1 MKPGFRSGCGV
12 CRPSTDYVKY
22 YSTGGGVG
30 QYESAV
36 GDKVMIPKGSSN
48 TPPTGPT
55 ATQMLSR
62 PYGQKFVNDNL
73 GISWATTGGSKHHKK
88 KKHSR
93 GKKNEVVNMGRK
105 KMVVEKGGLHR
116 HLKVPLTYK
125 FRNSIIERLVKVKN
139 GEKFTFRG
147 NKFVMNDKLKHQLT
161 LAKSFIKMR
170 KDKRLKNKHSHHE
183 GKRHNGQ
190 KGGDTNWGA
199 TSLPQDFYNPQV
211 LHGYSADSGVGVPT
225 AYGPSDPLDAGV
237 GHLAPFNVADNAP
250 QLTMQQTGGK
260 KKKATKKK
268 TATKKKKATKTTKK
282 KTATKTT
289 KKKKKQKGGD
299 TNWGATGKPQR
310 YYNADMSSEGY
321 SADSGMGVP
330 TAYGPSNP
338 LNASVGNLAPFSVAD
353 GVGATMQQTGGKKK
367 KRTKRG
373 GTISDQPVKGIVSGL
388 DSAIN
393 SIVTKFNQLDQS
405 MASFDTS
412 MNEMLDQNG
421 GKKHNKKR
429 PSKGHKVKRPSPEE
443 SATKHKLGQRKKG
456 GDGHMRKV
464 VKTKTG
470 VKRWQ
475 KINNQTNQTN
485 ETNKKKR
492 TVNKKVSKKK
502 SSHA

>member
-1 MKPGFRSGCGV
+1 MKSGFRSGCGV

-48 TPPTGPT
+48 TPPTGLT

-62 PYGQKFVNDNL
+62 PYGQKFVNNNL
-73 GISWATTGGSKHHKK
+73 GISWATTGGGKK
-88 KKHSR
+88 NKKH
-93 GKKNEVVNMGRK
+93 KKNEVVNMGRK
-105 KMVVEKGGLHR
+105 KIVVEKGGLHR

-125 FRNSIIERLVKVKN
+125 FRNSTIERLVKVKN
-139 GEKFTFRG
+139 GDKFTFRG
-147 NKFVMNDKLKHQLT
+147 NKFVMDEKLKRQLT

-170 KDKRLKNKHSHHE
+170 KDKRLKNKHPRPK
-183 GKRHNGQ
+183 GPKKQ

-199 TSLPQDFYNPQV
+199 TGLPQDFYSPE
-211 LHGYSADSGVGVPT
+211 LLDGYRADSGMGVPT
-225 AYGPSDPLDAGV
+225 AYGPSDPLNAGV
-237 GHLAPFNVADNAP
+237 GNLAPFKVARGAA

-260 KKKATKKK
+260 KKKKKTTTKKK
-268 TATKKKKATKTTKK
+268 TATKKKT
-282 KTATKTT
+282 TT

-299 TNWGATGKPQR
+299 TNWGATGMPQR
-310 YYNADMSSEGY
+310 YYNADMSSQGY
-321 SADSGMGVP
+321 RADSGMGVP
-330 TAYGPSNP
+330 TAYGPSDP
-338 LNASVGNLAPFSVAD
+338 LNVAD
-353 GVGATMQQTGGKKK
+353 RVGSTMQQTGGRKKK
-367 KRTKRG
+367 KKG
-373 GTISDQPVKGIVSGL
+373 GSITDQPVKGIVSGL
-388 DSAIN
+388 NSAID

-412 MNEMLDQNG
+412 MAETLNQSG
-421 GKKHNKKR
+421 GKHHKNSRGKKM
-429 PSKGHKVKRPSPEE
+429 PSPEE

-456 GDGHMRKV
+456 GDGHMWKV

-475 KINNQTNQTN
+475 KINSKI
-485 ETNKKKR
+485 NKSNKSNKSKR
-492 TVNKKVSKKK
+492 TASKKVSKKK